1 MIIENNDCFIN
12 ELNNDL
18 QEDIRNIEQIYNS
31 YKTDESNN
39 IKYIYLKQ
47 AIYNL
52 SLTIKRMLV
61 EGTITEKKAQELN
74 SYYWGLLC

>member
-1 MIIENNDCFIN
+1 MINENNEYFTND
-12 ELNNDL
+12 LNSDL
-18 QEDIRNIEQIYNS
+18 QEDIRNVEQIYNS
-31 YKTDESNN
+31 YKIDESNN

-61 EGTITEKKAQELN
+61 EGTITDEKAQELN
-74 SYYWGLLC
+74 SYYWELLC